1 MTKDTSSNAPAQVD
15 ENVPTG
21 DGTQETALEVKGNSA
36 PLHEVLNEAMGTTF
50 KSPEDAIEGLKNTRD
65 YVGKAGK
72 YSKAVEAVMSAKGL
86 SEDGAVKFI
95 MDTVNNAAQAA
106 EVKPEAQAQGEA
118 SKFVSRE
125 EFDKTMFYKDNPQLA
140 PYAGVI
146 NAVAAQ
152 TGKTLDEAAKDE
164 SVKTLI
170 DAKKAQDDSEAS
182 KSALTSNGRLA
193 EVSDKMTQAHEQ
205 LKAGDWN
212 SAKNSAV
219 LAVLEATEPKK

>member
-1 MTKDTSSNAPAQVD
+1 MTKDTSSDASAQVD
-15 ENVPTG
+15 ENVPAG
-21 DGTQETALEVKGNSA
+21 DGNKETALEVKSEDSA
-36 PLHEVLNEAMGTTF
+36 PLHEVLNEALGTTF
-50 KSPEDAIEGLKNTRD
+50 KSPEDAVKGLKETQN

-72 YSKAVEAVMSAKGL
+72 YSKAVQAVMDTKGL

-95 MDTVNNAAQAA
+95 MDTVNNT
-106 EVKPEAQAQGEA
+106 EVKTEAQAEDT

-140 PYAGVI
+140 PFSNVI

-152 TGKTLDEAAKDE
+152 TGKTLADAAKDE

-170 DAKKAQDDSEAS
+170 DAKNAQDDSEKS
-182 KSALTSNGRLA
+182 KSALTSNGRLG
-193 EVSDKMTQAHEQ
+193 EVSDKMTQAQES

-219 LAVLEATEPKK
+219 AAVLEATESKK